1 MLRLFLGFGSNL
13 GSKKENILNAY
24 SEIENGSGKLFPD
37 LLFILRIRKDSN
49 RQIIS

>member
-24 SEIENGSGKLFPD
+24 SEIEKRIGK
-37 LLFILRIRKDSN
+37 
-49 RQIIS
+49 IISRSAFYITDPQGFES